1 MSLNLTEDKIATIAP
16 RHYKEWQSSGVCDA
30 IIQRNVW
37 TIEDARELDQLLN
50 RNTERKWKHST
61 QLCPGWA
68 VAGVDLQGEETFTGA
83 QYKPDN
89 PRPQTDKAGNPKL
102 DEQGNQKFVK
112 YESPA
117 GDPLSPLF
125 LAMDQADY
133 WAEVLVDLKRPLLIT
148 EGAKKAGAALS
159 VGQACISVPGVTT
172 GQKLGRL
179 KPELEKFCKLGRRVY
194 LAFDSDIIRKR
205 QVQIAL
211 DQLGR
216 LISAAGAVVSVII
229 LPERTK
235 GLDDYL
241 AEDLASAAAR
251 LEVLIATA
259 PTLEEWRKDWQDT
272 PVDEIEEIPCAL
284 ARRFKAVQ
292 TRIGQHLRFNELKN
306 EIELLGE
313 PVDMDELQLT
323 LALKYNLQVPESDCI
338 KIVTALARR
347 NRYHPV
353 QEYLDQMANTLP
365 ADSELLDGL
374 AEKYFGT
381 NDPLHQAY
389 IRKTLIAAVA
399 RALNPGCKVD
409 TVLIL
414 QGPQGVGKSSWYQRL
429 MPNPDWFDD
438 SLGAANDKDERL
450 KMHQAWFLE
459 WGELERL
466 FRKRDV
472 SQVKAFVSCQVD
484 YLRPPYGRT
493 IKAYKRRSLLV
504 GSTNDDEF
512 LLDATGNRRFW
523 VVPVRQAVPLALL
536 DQERHRIWAAAV
548 HAYRA
553 GESWQLPK
561 ELRARANEESATF
574 EVSDPWA
581 NAVLSWADD
590 RDDIQIDEV
599 LSQALKIELPQQDR
613 SSQMR
618 VAAILKRAGW
628 ISRRGWIGGRRPRL
642 WSNPKFLTLDGSDGS
657 VGSLEPET
665 PKNGALTTDQPMI
678 QPPLK
683 PALEDGSNGQKPES
697 APPHRADR
705 SNDPSD
711 PSKNAQLSRAKSN
724 GKLPPWYRTGVEVV
738 KVGKRGW
745 RGTVTALSG
754 NSPLVQ
760 WTGDPAPTLARWQD
774 LAPIV
779 KEGAHV

>member
-1 MSLNLTEDKIATIAP
+1 MTLNIGAEILP
-16 RHYKEWQSSGVCDA
+16 HHYKEWQNSAVCDA

-37 TIEDARELDQLLN
+37 SIEDPRDLDQLLN
-50 RNTERKWKHST
+50 RNTERKWKHSS
-61 QLCPGWA
+61 QLVPGWA
-68 VAGVDLQGEETFTGA
+68 VAGVDLKGGRTYSGA
-83 QYKPDN
+83 QFKPDN
-89 PRPQTDKAGNPKL
+89 PRPAKDRAGNPKL
-102 DEQGNQKFVK
+102 DEQGDQKFVK
-112 YESPA
+112 YESPS

-125 LAMDQADY
+125 LAMDKADY
-133 WAEVLVDLKRPLLIT
+133 WAELLADLKRPILIT
-148 EGAKKAGAALS
+148 EGAKKAGSALS
-159 VGQACISVPGVTT
+159 VGVACVSVPGVTT

-194 LAFDSDIIRKR
+194 LAFDSDILRKR

-216 LISAAGAVVSVII
+216 LISACGAVVSVLQ
-229 LPERTK
+229 LPEETK

-241 AEDLASAAAR
+241 AIDGETAGER
-251 LEVLIATA
+251 LQALIKNAL
-259 PTLEEWRKDWQDT
+259 TLEEWRQQWQDS
-272 PVDEIEEIPCAL
+272 PMEEVEEVPCAL

-292 TRIGQHLRFNELKN
+292 KRIGKHLRFNELKN

-313 PVDMDELQLT
+313 PVDMDDLQLT
-323 LALKYNLQVPESDCI
+323 LALQYNVQVPEADCI
-338 KIVTALARR
+338 KIVSALARR

-353 QEYLDQMANTLP
+353 QEYLEQMASTLP

-381 NDPLHQAY
+381 NDPLHTAY

-414 QGPQGVGKSSWYQRL
+414 QGAQGVGKSSWFQRL
-429 MPNPDWFDD
+429 MPNPEWFDD

-450 KMHQAWFLE
+450 KLHQAWFLE

-523 VVPVRQAVPLALL
+523 VVPVVQAVPLHRL
-536 DQERHRIWAAAV
+536 DEERHRIWAAAV
-548 HAYRA
+548 HAYRS

-561 ELRARANEESATF
+561 ELRARAEEESSSF
-574 EVSDPWA
+574 EFSDPWA
-581 NAVLSWADD
+581 NVVLSYAEQFEEIQVT
-590 RDDIQIDEV
+590 DILTQVIR
-599 LSQALKIELPQQDR
+599 LELHQQDR
-613 SSQMR
+613 AAQMR
-618 VAAILKRAGW
+618 VTNILKRGGW
-628 ISRRGWIGGRRPRL
+628 ISYRGWIGGKRPRI
-642 WSNPKFLTLDGSDGS
+642 WKNPAFLKVTEEDGS
-657 VGSLEPET
+657 VGSVSPEPS
-665 PKNGALTTDQPMI
+665 NDGDSVVIQPLI
-678 QPPLK
+678 QPPLLIQ
-683 PALEDGSNGQKPES
+683 PEDGSVGS
-697 APPHRADR
+697 TSDLR
-705 SNDPSD
+705 SNDPTD
-711 PSKNAQLSRAKSN
+711 PSYLATFSKTERN
-724 GKLPPWYRTGVEVV
+724 GNLPPWYEPGVTVT
-738 KVGKRGW
+738 KIGKRGW
-745 RGTVTALSG
+745 RGQVVGLSG
-754 NSPLVQ
+754 NSPLVHWQ
-760 WTGDPAPTLARWQD
+760 GDKDSTISRWGD
-774 LAPIV
+774 LAPV
-779 KEGAHV
+779 VQEAPNA

>member
-1 MSLNLTEDKIATIAP
+1 MSLIEK
-16 RHYKEWQSSGVCDA
+16 HFKEWKSSGVCDE
-30 IIQRNVW
+30 IINRNVW
-37 TIEDARELDQLLN
+37 TIEDPRELDQLLN
-50 RNTERKWKHST
+50 RNTNRKWKHST
-61 QLCPGWA
+61 QLVPGWA
-68 VAGVDLQGEETFTGA
+68 VAGVDLQGERIFTGA
-83 QYKPDN
+83 QFKPDN
-89 PRPQTDKAGNPKL
+89 PRPQTDKVGNPKL
-102 DEQGNQKFVK
+102 DNEGNQKFVK

-125 LAMDQADY
+125 LATAETDF
-133 WAEVLVDLKRPLLIT
+133 WANVLVDLKRPILIT

-159 VGQACISVPGVTT
+159 LGQACISVPGVTT

-179 KPELEKFCKLGRRVY
+179 KRELEQFCKLGRRVY

-216 LISAAGAVVSVII
+216 LISAAGAVVSVLQ
-229 LPERTK
+229 LPEETK
-235 GLDDYL
+235 GVDDFIAL
-241 AEDLASAAAR
+241 DLATAGER
-251 LEVLIATA
+251 LQTLIDEA
-259 PTLEEWRKDWQDT
+259 PTLEEWRQQWQDT
-272 PVDEIEEIPCAL
+272 PVDEVEEIPCIL

-292 TRIGQHLRFNELKN
+292 NRIGKHLRFNELKN

-313 PVDMDELQLT
+313 PVDMDDLQLT
-323 LALKYNLQVPESDCI
+323 LALQYNLQVPETDCI
-338 KIVTALARR
+338 KIVSALARR
-347 NRYHPV
+347 NSYHPV
-353 QEYLDQMANTLP
+353 AEYLEQVSNTLP
-365 ADSELLDGL
+365 ADSELLDGM

-381 NDPLHQAY
+381 NDPLHVAY

-414 QGPQGVGKSSWYQRL
+414 QGAQGVGKSSWFQRL
-429 MPNPDWFDD
+429 MPNPEWFDD

-450 KMHQAWFLE
+450 KLHQAWFLE

-493 IKAYKRRSLLV
+493 IKAFKRRSLLV

-523 VVPVRQAVPLALL
+523 VVPVAHAVPLALL
-536 DQERHRIWAAAV
+536 DQERQRIWAAAV
-548 HAYRA
+548 HAYRS
-553 GESWQLPK
+553 GESWQLPA
-561 ELRARANEESATF
+561 ELRARAHEEAASF

-581 NAVLSWADD
+581 NPVLNWADD
-590 RDDIQIDEV
+590 RDDIQVDEI
-599 LSQALKIELPQQDR
+599 LLQALKIELPQQDR

-628 ISRRGWIGGRRPRL
+628 ISRRGWINGRRPRL
-642 WSNPKFLTLDGSDGS
+642 WSNPKFLNLDGSDGS
-657 VGSLEPET
+657 DGSVPSKPPLNE
-665 PKNGALTTDQPMI
+665 GVLTDQPLY
-678 QPPLK
+678 QPLYQPSL
-683 PALEDGSNGQKPES
+683 LDGSNGASQHSTAENS
-697 APPHRADR
+697 HDR
-705 SNDPSD
+705 SNDPTD
-711 PSKNAQLSRAKSN
+711 PSKNAKLSREKQN
-724 GKLPPWYRTGVEVV
+724 GNLPPWYQPGVKVT

-745 RGTVTALSG
+745 RGQVVGLSG
-754 NSPLVQ
+754 SSPLVHWQ
-760 WTGDPAPTLARWQD
+760 GDPDSVIARWGD
-774 LAPIV
+774 LAPIAQEV
-779 KEGAHV
+779 TADGPTR